1 MLLLISVVV
10 VAGVIA
16 WLVIQ
21 DMNKP
26 LAEKLST
33 HVKKVEDKVESI
45 ADLNKDG
52 VVNVTDAK
60 VAIEKTKKTTAK
72 ATAKVV
78 DKVKKSR
85 GRKKKT
91 D

>member
-1 MLLLISVVV
+1 MLLLLCVLIVV
-10 VAGVIA
+10 GTIMWFVIK
-16 WLVIQ
+16 

-26 LAEKLST
+26 FNEVLST
-33 HVKKVEDKVESI
+33 HVKKVEDKIESV
-45 ADLNKDG
+45 ADVNKDG
-52 VVNVTDAK
+52 VVNVADVK
-60 VAIEKTKKTTAK
+60 VVVEKTKKTTAK

-78 DKVKKSR
+78 DKVKKPR